1 MEVLPSLQEQPLPS
15 RPYCPTMPLN
25 NAIYRMPLGY
35 GPFPGPRQTATG
47 DSVPGW
53 NDVQTLTSTVIFKAP
68 TKQLASFLPRPCFT
82 IDNDDTTTTTS
93 DDNNNNTS
101 LASISF
107 TRLEDLPWLA
117 GRGYNH
123 CGMYIHNVT
132 CHGRDESVR
141 GKYLSVLFEDRAD
154 PITSGREESGYAK
167 VYASLNEEQEEI
179 GEDHA
184 KNWAVR
190 MGWEGTPAS
199 LRHRRDT
206 RPLANF
212 SFTPLGNYYVGPKYQ
227 K

>member
-1 MEVLPSLQEQPLPS
+1 
-15 RPYCPTMPLN
+15 
-25 NAIYRMPLGY
+25 MPLGY